1 MIHHQDI
8 KLNSVIKQTHHS
20 FSIRI
25 FSSFSVSA
33 ANLRM
38 PSDSRS
44 VAIESSRPHTPHP
57 LLPFS
62 IQRNVGSSSSMYDS
76 SHAQFSAL
84 IASNGSYASP
94 PLLFLTGSVQSF
106 SCCSRFGAMVS
117 LSQPARPRTSS
128 TLRNDAPITTVFTPF
143 FL

>member
-1 MIHHQDI
+1 MS
-8 KLNSVIKQTHHS
+8 NKQHYS

-44 VAIESSRPHTPHP
+44 VAMLSSRPHSPP
-57 LLPFS
+57 PPLPFS
-62 IQRNVGSSSSMYDS
+62 IQRNVGSSSSMYAS
-76 SHAQFSAL
+76 SHAQFSAF
-84 IASNGSYASP
+84 IASYGSYVSFQPLSP
-94 PLLFLTGSVQSF
+94 TGSVQSF
-106 SCCSRFGAMVS
+106 SCCSRFGAIVS
-117 LSQPARPRTSS
+117 LSQPARPSTSS